1 MKSGFSRLSVA
12 LLAPTIQFGLLNL
25 CSNVC
30 AQQESVAP
38 TPEYFENPTD
48 EENTSS
54 PATLPLPQHPGRLP
68 EPPASSLPKESQPN
82 RAERPQK
89 PVSARRT
96 TSMLI
101 PGRPSRNLPP
111 PGFPEAGGSDA
122 LEAESGSLEAEETV
136 GLLGFLPHQFCNGGL
151 SFECIYTGET
161 FTKARGG
168 ITSGRPTNYR
178 SNLDLVGILDTEK
191 MGWWDNG
198 RFFVYGQNVS
208 GRPLSATEV
217 GDVQLFSN
225 LDSTINETERPSF
238 TTVAEYWYEHFLL
251 DNRMRLKVGKQDANA
266 DFALSDLGGDFV
278 HSSFGFPPMI
288 PFPTFP
294 SQALGIA
301 SFYNVTETVALG
313 FGVYDG
319 TLPSGPQGVR
329 WGFDTLGQNGA
340 ISLYQLEFK
349 PQLGPNGELPTT
361 IRTGYWYHSSNESWV
376 EFDDVPDPRTFQRNY
391 GCYTSI
397 DQMIW
402 KEEFG
407 GDNDQGLGVFFQ
419 FGWAPSNRNLL
430 TEYYGGGLVYKGLLP
445 GRDEDLLGLGIAS
458 ARFSD
463 HFRAANAEV
472 ANEITPSE
480 TAIEI
485 FYKAIIGKSLS
496 LQPDIQYIA
505 NPGGQYKDALL
516 PGLRFEA
523 IF

>member
-1 MKSGFSRLSVA
+1 MKNGFTQLSVA
-12 LLAPTIQFGLLNL
+12 LLVTPIHFGLFSSFSNL
-25 CSNVC
+25 HG
-30 AQQESVAP
+30 QQKAATPAP
-38 TPEYFENPTD
+38 DYFESSTD
-48 EENTSS
+48 IDQAAS
-54 PATLPLPQHPGRLP
+54 PATLPIPQHPGRLP
-68 EPPASSLPKESQPN
+68 EDPSSSLPKESQPK
-82 RAERPQK
+82 RDERSK
-89 PVSARRT
+89 RPVASHRT
-96 TSMLI
+96 APLPM
-101 PGRPSRNLPP
+101 PGRPSRNLAP
-111 PGFPEAGGSDA
+111 PGFTEEELEGSAEGNSSPEDA
-122 LEAESGSLEAEETV
+122 AESIGF
-136 GLLGFLPHQFCNGGL
+136 LGFLPHEFHNGGL
-151 SFECIYTGET
+151 TFECIYTGET

-168 ITSGRPTNYR
+168 ITSSRPTNYR
-178 SNLDLVGILDTEK
+178 SNLDLVGTLDTER
-191 MGWWDNG
+191 MGWWDSG
-198 RFFVYGQNVS
+198 RFFVYGQNLS
-208 GRPLSATEV
+208 GRPLSASEV

-238 TTVAEYWYEHFLL
+238 TTVAEYWYEHFVL
-251 DNRMRLKVGKQDANA
+251 DNRMRVKVGKQDANA

-278 HSSFGFPPMI
+278 HSSFGLPPMI
-288 PFPTFP
+288 PLPTFP

-301 SFYNVTETVALG
+301 SFYNVNETVALG
-313 FGVYDG
+313 FAAYDG

-361 IRTGYWYHSSNESWV
+361 VRTGYWYHSSNESWV
-376 EFDDVPDPRTFQRNY
+376 EFDDVPDPRTFRRNY
-391 GCYTSI
+391 GCYTTI

-407 GDNDQGLGVFFQ
+407 SDNDQGLGVFFQ

-430 TEYYGGGLVYKGLLP
+430 TEYYGGGLVCKGLVP

-463 HFRAANAEV
+463 HFRTAEANGGTDIA
-472 ANEITPSE
+472 PSE
-480 TAIEI
+480 TAIEL
-485 FYKAIIGKSLS
+485 FYKALVGKSLS

-505 NPGGQYKDALL
+505 NPGGQFQDALL